1 VRLTGPIGRGAYVH
15 ATSGCIEAA
24 ARGGLA
30 RSLRRAVP
38 PEEVRRLAANLSP
51 THDNS
56 PTTGEGNTKMAAG
69 LDAANA
75 VESPSR
81 ITAKDDR

>member
-1 VRLTGPIGRGAYVH
+1 VH
-15 ATSGCIEAA
+15 AIQGCLEAA

-38 PEEVRRLAANLSP
+38 PEEVRRLAIDLSP
-51 THDNS
+51 FDDNS
-56 PTTGEGNTKMAAG
+56 PTTGDGNTKKAAG

-81 ITAKDDR
+81 ITAKDDRSEDASV